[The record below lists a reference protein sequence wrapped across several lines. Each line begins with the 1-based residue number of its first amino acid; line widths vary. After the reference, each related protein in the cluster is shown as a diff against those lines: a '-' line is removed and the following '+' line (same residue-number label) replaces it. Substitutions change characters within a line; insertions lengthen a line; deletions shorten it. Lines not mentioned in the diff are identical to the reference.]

1 MALTTGAAARS
12 RRAIIGGFA
21 GLLSASLVSACGGD
35 APSASNP
42 EPTKAAPAPAPT
54 APAAVVP
61 TKAPEPT
68 KAPPAPVKLSVWF
81 TANWNEVTDKT
92 IGAIFDEWGK
102 ANNAQVEWQSI
113 PSSPQYLA
121 KQSAAVAAGEPPE
134 IDNGNNIYWYA
145 QGERTDLTSLTAK
158 FKDQA
163 GGIYQIAMASNTAT
177 DGKIFAVP
185 YAVDC
190 WPMHWRKDI
199 IGQSTGNKYFE
210 NWEQLIELGPKIQQP
225 PKTFLIAFATGHEG
239 DHVNNVATVLWAY
252 GGRLADEKGVPDIK
266 NPANKAGLETIAK
279 LWKNKLVPPDSQG
292 ATVTSWNNEA
302 FQKQRALMAM
312 NPATI
317 YGWLAVNDK
326 ETAANTGLAIPPKGT
341 AGQFAE
347 GSGVGFGVFKKAKG
361 AEKALSALEYFMAP
375 ERLQRMSSAVE
386 GRYVP
391 VYRDHTKTEFWQKS
405 AFADMRSIAEV
416 GRIREWPA
424 SPQPWLADVTDARF
438 TLSDM
443 LQKIFNGE
451 AIEKAQEW
459 AQADMM
465 ESYNKFVKR

>member
-1 MALTTGAAARS
+1 MAQGFGTSFPTRRTVIVGLAGALAA
-12 RRAIIGGFA
+12 
-21 GLLSASLVSACGGD
+21 ACGGD
-35 APSASNP
+35 AAPPPKP
-42 EPTKAAPAPAPT
+42 EPTKAPAAASAPAPT
-54 APAAVVP
+54 AAAAAAP

-68 KAPPAPVKLSVWF
+68 KAPSAPVKVNIWF

-92 IGAIFDEWGK
+92 VGAIYDEWGK

-113 PSSPQYLA
+113 PASPQYLA

-145 QGERTDLTSLTAK
+145 QGERADLTALTTK

-163 GGIYQIAMASNTAT
+163 GGVYPIATASNTAT
-177 DGKIFAVP
+177 DGRVFAAP

-199 IGQSTGNKYFE
+199 IGPVTGNKYFE
-210 NWEQLIELGPKIQQP
+210 NWDQVIELGAKAQQP
-225 PKTFLIAFATGHEG
+225 PKTYLIAFSTGHEG
-239 DHVNNVATVLWAY
+239 DHVNNIATVLWAY

-266 NPANKAGLETIAK
+266 NPANKAGLELIAK
-279 LWKNKLVPPDSQG
+279 LWKNKLIPPDSQG
-292 ATVTSWNNEA
+292 ATVTSWNNETY
-302 FQKQRALMAM
+302 QKQRALMAI

-347 GSGVGFGVFKKAKG
+347 GAGVAFGVFKKAKG
-361 AEKALSALEYFMAP
+361 AEKALAALEYFLGP
-375 ERLQRMSSAVE
+375 DRLQKVSSAVE

-405 AFADMRSIAEV
+405 AFADMRTIADV
-416 GRIREWPA
+416 GRNREYPA
-424 SPQPWLADVTDARF
+424 PPQPWLADVTDARF

-465 ESYNKFVKR
+465 ESYGKFVKR